1 MAIVQMTQKKQDIFQ
16 VERFPQCFDQSTRNY
31 AQKITTRQ
39 EDTFHTVTIGG
50 VMVQVICCL
59 SELDITE
66 PLKNGQGN
74 NKKRVGK
81 PTLNQ

>member
-1 MAIVQMTQKKQDIFQ
+1 MAIVQMTKKKQDIFQ

-50 VMVQVICCL
+50 AMVQVICCL

>member
-1 MAIVQMTQKKQDIFQ
+1 
-16 VERFPQCFDQSTRNY
+16 
-31 AQKITTRQ
+31 
-39 EDTFHTVTIGG
+39 